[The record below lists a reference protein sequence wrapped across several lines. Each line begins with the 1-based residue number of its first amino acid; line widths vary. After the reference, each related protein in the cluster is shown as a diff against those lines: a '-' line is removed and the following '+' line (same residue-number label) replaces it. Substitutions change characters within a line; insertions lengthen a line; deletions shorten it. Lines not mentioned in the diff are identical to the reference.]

1 MDAGG
6 APGRRR
12 RNFSRGGSSIVSNP
26 IQVSFAVKISLSFRS
41 VNLVRTPFAR
51 VLLVLGMAAA
61 PLAQA
66 EIYRLPP
73 PGEDVI
79 GGLRVVPAGEDE
91 TLIDVAIRYDFGYDE
106 IRAANPS
113 VDAWMLR
120 PDTLVTLPGFYVLP
134 NAPREG
140 IVINTAEMRLYYY
153 PKPKP
158 GQPATV
164 ETFPV
169 SIGRGDWKTP
179 IVTTRISGKV
189 ENPSWTPP
197 KSIRAE
203 HAADGDP
210 LPAYVPPGPNNPLGK
225 YALRMTLPSYLI
237 HGTNKQYG
245 IGMQVTHG
253 CMRLYPKDIER
264 LYNIVPVGTPVRI
277 INQTYKAGWY
287 RGQLYMEAHP
297 TLDGTPAD
305 KLRDKTPMI
314 QALTAATR
322 SAPDY
327 PIDWEQVHVL
337 DAERSGLPMPVGPA
351 PAAMMTHADGAPDL
365 AGPDAVATPAVD
377 TSGLDSSHADA
388 SGVDTQGID
397 APAVVAPESASD
409 AEQAGLETLG
419 VAVP

>member
-1 MDAGG
+1 MSGHDGRERRHRDGAAGTF
-6 APGRRR
+6 PRLE
-12 RNFSRGGSSIVSNP
+12 SSIVSNLFRVP
-26 IQVSFAVKISLSFRS
+26 FAVKISLSLQSAVSARAS
-41 VNLVRTPFAR
+41 FAR
-51 VLLVLGMAAA
+51 SLLILGMAAA

-79 GGLRVVPAGEDE
+79 GGLRVVPAGQDE

-106 IRAANPS
+106 IRSANPS
-113 VDAWMLR
+113 VDSWMLR
-120 PDTLVTLPGFYVLP
+120 PDTQVTLPGFYVLP

-158 GQPATV
+158 GEPATV

-179 IVTTRISGKV
+179 TVTTRISGKV
-189 ENPSWTPP
+189 VDPSWTPP

-210 LPAYVPPGPNNPLGK
+210 LPAYVAPGPDNPLGK

-253 CMRLYPKDIER
+253 CMRLYPQDIER
-264 LYNIVPVGTPVRI
+264 LYRVVPVGTPVRI
-277 INQTYKAGWY
+277 INQTYKAGWHQ
-287 RGQLYMEAHP
+287 GQLYMEAHP
-297 TLDGTPAD
+297 PLDGTPPD

-314 QALTAATR
+314 EALTIATKNAAN
-322 SAPDY
+322 Y
-327 PIDWEQVHVL
+327 PINWDQVDAL
-337 DAERSGLPMPVGPA
+337 DMERSGLPTPVGPA
-351 PAAMMTHADGAPDL
+351 N
-365 AGPDAVATPAVD
+365 
-377 TSGLDSSHADA
+377 
-388 SGVDTQGID
+388 
-397 APAVVAPESASD
+397 
-409 AEQAGLETLG
+409 
-419 VAVP
+419 VAVSNGESLPMAPQTATNP